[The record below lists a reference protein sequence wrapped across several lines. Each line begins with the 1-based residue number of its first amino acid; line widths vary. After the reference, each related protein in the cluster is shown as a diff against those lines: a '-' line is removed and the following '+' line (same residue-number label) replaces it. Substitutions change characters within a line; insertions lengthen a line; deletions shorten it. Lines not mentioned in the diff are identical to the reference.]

1 MVDDHEGDIQIARL
15 CFAKSRLSNPWL
27 SFTDSL
33 DALSYLRIAAHDP
46 QKVPGLLLVEMHM
59 GMMDGFTFL
68 ERASAIHGG
77 TLPCPAVLLTHPA
90 LHKRQHLVKQC
101 PHMDA
106 PLLDPCEK
114 PQQKDHVFQAA
125 SIHPL

>member
-77 TLPCPAVLLTHPA
+77 TLPCPAVLLTHPGRPVNSDA
-90 LHKRQHLVKQC
+90 ATEAGATLVFER
-101 PHMDA
+101 PRSVRAYVAFFDEFETVS
-106 PLLDPCEK
+106 P
-114 PQQKDHVFQAA
+114 
-125 SIHPL
+125 